1 METVWSKR
9 LIRFAAI
16 FGLIGAFLGSHM
28 AGAGSLAFR
37 PVHAHILV
45 VGWLSLFAWG
55 VYYKAFRIQTSKL
68 VSAQGL
74 TGIIGAA
81 GLSIGLW
88 LQYLQPF
95 GDSKAIILPIY
106 IGGGTI
112 LLISFLLFVI
122 VTFVSKE
129 QKA

>member
-45 VGWLSLFAWG
+45 FG
-55 VYYKAFRIQTSKL
+55 VFL
-68 VSAQGL
+68 GL
-74 TGIIGAA
+74 
-81 GLSIGLW
+81 LKRL
-88 LQYLQPF
+88 
-95 GDSKAIILPIY
+95 
-106 IGGGTI
+106 
-112 LLISFLLFVI
+112 
-122 VTFVSKE
+122 
-129 QKA
+129 